1 MKLPAKPPQL
11 SSVFTHTDANRL
23 AAILSHGVR
32 PTSEGRYRHWD
43 TLRQLIPPGDL
54 TVQEWWFATKFARMS
69 TLQAFPLTDSAGDPF
84 KYSVPDPAAEM
95 LHEIDVKGAGHIAMP
110 EPVASPSTRN
120 QYLISSLIE
129 ESITSSQLEG
139 ATTSRQV
146 AKELLRS
153 GRDPTT
159 KSERMIVNNFVAMN
173 TVRDW
178 ADRALTPADVL
189 ELQRIVTDG
198 TLDNPD
204 AAGRLQLPSD
214 DRVGVFDRQS
224 GRRLHTP
231 PPAEQLPDR
240 LEALCRFANGGPTEG
255 FLHPVVRAILVH
267 FWLAYDHPFEDG
279 NGRTARA
286 LFYWAM
292 LRNGY
297 WLTEFL
303 SISRILAKA
312 PSRYA
317 RAFLYTE
324 TDDLDATYFVLYQLS
339 VTVRAIRD
347 LDTYMAAKMRE
358 VRGTRDLLRKANLNH
373 RQADLV
379 GTPCATRTPTTR
391 SRATPSRM
399 ESSISPRA
407 PTSSTSSNDDY
418 WVEQWLARH
427 CTSGPRLIYR
437 NDLPTLSPSRQ
448 PRAQNLSQASGRLES
463 DRSNSRSRSGP
474 GPIVRVGLHRD
485 GSGNDGH
492 AL

>member
-1 MKLPAKPPQL
+1 MKLPVKPPDL
-11 SSVFTHTDANRL
+11 GTLIAPDVSRL
-23 AAILSHGVR
+23 TAILSHGIR
-32 PTSEGRYRHWD
+32 PTSDGRYRHWD
-43 TLRQLIPPGDL
+43 TLRQLKPPGDL
-54 TVQEWWFATKFARMS
+54 TVGEWWFATKYARMS
-69 TLQAFPLTDSAGDPF
+69 TLQGFPLTDSTGSFF

-95 LHEIDVKGAGHIAMP
+95 LHEIDVKAAGHIAIP
-110 EPVASPSTRN
+110 EAVASQSTRN

-139 ATTSRQV
+139 ATTSRRV

-153 GRDPTT
+153 GRNPTT
-159 KSERMIVNNFVAMN
+159 NSERMIVNNFVAMN

-178 ADRALTPADVL
+178 SNRAITSADIL

-198 TLDNPD
+198 TLDNPES
-204 AAGRLQLPSD
+204 AGRLQLPSEP
-214 DRVGVFDRQS
+214 RVGVFDRQS
-224 GRRLHTP
+224 GRRLHLP

-303 SISRILAKA
+303 SISRILAQA
-312 PSRYA
+312 PGRYA

-324 TDDLDATYFVLYQLS
+324 TDDLDATYFVLYQLG

-347 LDTYMAAKMRE
+347 LDTYMAAKMKE
-358 VRGTRDLLRKANLNH
+358 VKGTRDLLRKAHLNH

-379 GTPCATRTPTTR
+379 RHALRHPDADYTFRGHAQAHGVVYQSARTDLLDLEQRRLLGRTVVGQTLHFWPTPDLAERLADPPSKPTPT
-391 SRATPSRM
+391 
-399 ESSISPRA
+399 ES
-407 PTSSTSSNDDY
+407 
-418 WVEQWLARH
+418 
-427 CTSGPRLIYR
+427 
-437 NDLPTLSPSRQ
+437 
-448 PRAQNLSQASGRLES
+448 LE
-463 DRSNSRSRSGP
+463 P
-474 GPIVRVGLHRD
+474 QVGLWD
-485 GSGNDGH
+485 SGS
-492 AL
+492 